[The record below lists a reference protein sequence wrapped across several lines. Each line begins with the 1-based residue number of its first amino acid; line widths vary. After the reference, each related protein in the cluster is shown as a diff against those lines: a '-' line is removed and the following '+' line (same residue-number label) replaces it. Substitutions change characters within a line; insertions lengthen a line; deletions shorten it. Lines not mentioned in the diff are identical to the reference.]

1 MNKIGIIREYR
12 IDDNRA
18 PLTPSHIKELLNQFT
33 NLNIIV
39 QPSEHRCFSDQEYKN
54 QGAIIEEDLN
64 NCDLILG
71 VKEIEPNL
79 LIHSKKYMF

>member
-33 NLNIIV
+33 NLN
-39 QPSEHRCFSDQEYKN
+39 K
-54 QGAIIEEDLN
+54 IEVIYGTGFRDALEN
-64 NCDLILG
+64 ILFRMETG
-71 VKEIEPNL
+71 TNRIYGKE
-79 LIHSKKYMF
+79 